1 MESAPMRTDLTPET
15 TRFEKVHAGLATLR
29 TRQGAELRNAL
40 RFSPQAEGIII
51 QRLLELQAL
60 VLPDKECV
68 HADRLMDRIAKAYLS
83 TCDSETRLRRIHH
96 LLLICHV
103 RDANESSN

>member
-1 MESAPMRTDLTPET
+1 
-15 TRFEKVHAGLATLR
+15 
-29 TRQGAELRNAL
+29 
-40 RFSPQAEGIII
+40 
-51 QRLLELQAL
+51 LLELQAL
-60 VLPDKECV
+60 VLPDKERV

-83 TCDSETRLRRIHH
+83 TGDSETRLRRIHH